1 MSLSRLPRLWKS
13 WPVWTYS
20 SSHQPTPTPS
30 RTRLS
35 DSTAAVPT
43 DLATV
48 IRSRTGAM

>member
-1 MSLSRLPRLWKS
+1 MSFRRLPRLWKS
-13 WPVWTYS
+13 WPVWTNS

-30 RTRLS
+30 LTRS
-35 DSTAAVPT
+35 WESTAAVPT